1 MVDISASFT
10 EHHNSDFYLD
20 KSQGHRLFNL
30 QDLVDLS
37 SLKNLSH
44 LAKGSYIAQ
53 MFSVTI

>member
-20 KSQGHRLFNL
+20 KGQGHRLFNL

-37 SLKNLSH
+37 SL
-44 LAKGSYIAQ
+44 
-53 MFSVTI
+53 